1 VLLVPLGFFIKA
13 AAVLGFGVGG
23 VGGVPIGTRVHIALV
38 HEWLPASHTKV
49 IARHPRGV
57 ALRAVSRFFLWHYF
71 SSFMKVF
78 TKTVFFFSWMLVIRS
93 PNCEW

>member
-23 VGGVPIGTRVHIALV
+23 VGGVPIGTRVHITLV
-38 HEWLPASHTKV
+38 HQWLPAPPTKV
-49 IARHPRGV
+49 IPGHPGGFARG
-57 ALRAVSRFFLWHYF
+57 AVVRFFLWHYF